1 MEKKSIKVEILDM
14 KYEKEDHI
22 FIMDVL
28 DMDRDEKIT
37 FAMRAEDFG
46 ISRDMVLPLH
56 SEVIKKF
63 CKEMKGKEKNLFIEE
78 EIYKGYSDKPSKAEV
93 EKLQEDM
100 DRYPYKELIRKKLN
114 EG

>member
-1 MEKKSIKVEILDM
+1 M

-28 DMDRDEKIT
+28 DIDRNSVVS

-46 ISRDMVLPLH
+46 IPKKMAVDLPLH
-56 SEVIKKF
+56 IVKIMDNF
-63 CKEMKGKEKNLFIEE
+63 CEEMKGKEKNLFIEQD
-78 EIYKGYSDKPSKAEV
+78 IYKGYGEEPSKAEILA
-93 EKLQEDM
+93 LQESM
-100 DRYPYKELIRKKLN
+100 DQYPYKELIRKKLN